1 MASGER
7 EGPPGATEKAERA
20 GSAERRIGCGVR
32 SVSCPTG
39 MAEGEGFEP
48 SVP

>member
-1 MASGER
+1 MKKGFR
-7 EGPPGATEKAERA
+7 V
-20 GSAERRIGCGVR
+20 GSLFQCIDK
-32 SVSCPTG
+32 S